1 MLLTRGP
8 PQLEELVVDPEGRS
22 VWAYFF
28 GETTWFVPWSD
39 FLSQM
44 ENAIGFSMREEEEFI
59 KNTINFTRT
68 DHVSAYEF
76 GVFLRWFGPF
86 TGSFHRLVEAIKG
99 GILCGFIPAIEANLL
114 LEGKKEGTYLIRCS
128 KTQPGSFAVTF
139 VDNTQKIKHCL
150 LYSVLPYGLTLK
162 SPPNV
167 YPSLRD
173 FLEVHVSK
181 LKHPLGNKWT
191 AKMKL
196 PNFSF
201 GQISNS
207 AVLNMSSDPP
217 GSPHNRDGNGL
228 SDANQ
233 CIVCMDAPLEAVF
246 LECGHLAC
254 CQNCAVKLKLCPMCR
269 NPITRVIPI
278 FRAN

>member
-1 MLLTRGP
+1 MVRSLHGFFPPTSRGH
-8 PQLEELVVDPEGRS
+8 QGRVS
-22 VWAYFF
+22 FPAR
-28 GETTWFVPWSD
+28 
-39 FLSQM
+39 
-44 ENAIGFSMREEEEFI
+44 IFSS
-59 KNTINFTRT
+59 NFNP
-68 DHVSAYEF
+68 DS
-76 GVFLRWFGPF
+76 
-86 TGSFHRLVEAIKG
+86 
-99 GILCGFIPAIEANLL
+99 ILCGFIPAIEANLL

-201 GQISNS
+201 GEQNLELRILYKMMTSFVQDRS
-207 AVLNMSSDPP
+207 ATL
-217 GSPHNRDGNGL
+217 RY
-228 SDANQ
+228 
-233 CIVCMDAPLEAVF
+233 
-246 LECGHLAC
+246 
-254 CQNCAVKLKLCPMCR
+254 
-269 NPITRVIPI
+269 IT
-278 FRAN
+278 